1 MNIKKCFRRCR
12 DVFPLGILLLGLLS
26 AVRPATAQAVHGAI
40 VGSVMDTTGAVV
52 PGATVIL
59 TDTDKGVTRTTTSS
73 AIGVYQFLDADADHY
88 TVEVQANGFEK
99 WSTTGLQ
106 LNTLQ
111 TLRVDAKLVI
121 GSASTTVSVAGE
133 NTGVIQTETPTITT
147 TFNSDDVVNLPTNF
161 RASAAGT
168 SILGSMSAMPG
179 VQADQGAY
187 SVEGNLPFMS
197 DMTVDGVTNIQVGSS
212 GNPVLFP
219 SADDVASIQLTGVLA
234 PAEFSDPAQVSVTTK
249 GGTNTLHGSGW
260 EYHQNSGINA
270 NTYGSSIR
278 PHVVANTFGGKLG
291 GPVVIPKLYDGRN
304 KSFFF
309 VDYEGFRLPES
320 VTESATV
327 PTAAM
332 KMGDFTDYSNPSAA
346 YTGLTDPYTG
356 TSWGNTIPSGSMSS
370 IAQQFLQFYPD
381 PNTPATLTGGGTVPT
396 TAYVNGESANYY
408 TNVSQPTH
416 SNQVDV
422 RGDQYFGSNQKFL
435 LWGRYSYYNFPSTSA
450 YNLTFDPSVNLY
462 DSSNLSTSL
471 SWTIKPNL
479 INVGIFGFTRW
490 NNGDANP
497 FDGTGFTKGLGL
509 SGLNDLWYN
518 GFPYVSFTNITSPP
532 AGRLNST
539 DIDNTYSYSD
549 TLSWTKGVH
558 SMKFGADVRTYTYI
572 GGTGIS
578 TGDNY
583 GNFFFSNSGN
593 AVGTFTGVDFADFLL
608 GIPNNS
614 SYDDITRDIDGSAA
628 EYHAYAED
636 HWRVTPRL
644 SVDYGVR
651 YEYRPS
657 FYDKNGYYANM
668 DYSVPLTAR
677 VIYPNFPQP
686 NLQSASTLAS
696 SNACDP
702 DGVTNTNN
710 ATVNG
715 APCMPVVSNTEAGLP
730 RSLRFVDKNRI
741 LPRVGFAYRLTNDSK
756 WVVRS
761 GFGLYNVT
769 IMGQTFHS
777 LTGTIQGSSSA
788 YTNALTAGTTPGQA
802 FQPLYTWPA
811 IGFGSGTGGCT
822 NCYGTNE
829 FNASIDIHYHDAETA
844 QWALT
849 LEHDLGRGY
858 GVRAS
863 YTGSQT
869 SHLNLKQDE
878 NTLPLSST
886 VSAYNQPFSARRF
899 PNWGILM
906 NYGSQAT
913 ANYNA
918 MEIEAKH
925 HMENGLQFDSTF
937 TWARA
942 LSDNTG
948 ASDTQ
953 YTGER
958 GGGDFAIWV
967 FDKKLDYGNTPGPRR
982 LHWLTTAIY
991 QFPVGRGRRFGS
1003 TMPRALDA
1011 VVGGWQLS
1019 NIFTWQTGG
1028 YLTPAFPAGETDPS
1042 GTGSGLDSSLA
1053 GWDPTEATQHPD
1065 RVAGTNW
1072 KPMHQGRSGWVN
1084 PSAFACPGWA
1094 AWVPGEACDT
1104 GAGYNADGTP
1114 RSVYGP
1120 ALPIGRFGNSRIG
1133 TVQGPGY
1140 AQLNSGLAK
1149 IFSLDER
1156 FKLRVEASFTNVT
1169 NHTNLNENS
1178 LNLNLS
1184 SASFGVI
1191 TSGLGGRSGQIAA
1204 RLDF

>member
-1 MNIKKCFRRCR
+1 MTINKCFRSCR
-12 DVFPLGILLLGLLS
+12 HLFRFGGLLLVLLLV
-26 AVRPATAQAVHGAI
+26 VRQASAQAVHGAI

-52 PGATVIL
+52 PGAAVIL
-59 TDTDKGVTRTTTSS
+59 TDTDKGVVRKTTSS
-73 AIGVYQFLDADADHY
+73 AIGEYHFLDADADHY
-88 TVEVQANGFEK
+88 NLEVQARGFEK
-99 WSTTGLQ
+99 WSSTGLR

-121 GSASTTVSVAGE
+121 GSASTTVNVAGE

-147 TFNSDDVVNLPTNF
+147 TFTSDDVLNLPTNF

-187 SVEGNLPFMS
+187 SVEGNLPFTS
-197 DMTVDGVTNIQVGSS
+197 DMTVDGITNIQVGSS

-234 PAEFSDPAQVSVTTK
+234 PAEFGDPAQVSVTSK
-249 GGTNTLHGSGW
+249 GGTNALHGSAW

-270 NTYGSSIR
+270 NTFGSLTR
-278 PHVVANTFGGKLG
+278 PQMVANTFGGKLG
-291 GPVVIPKLYDGRN
+291 GPVVIPHIYDGRN

-320 VTESATV
+320 VTMEAVV

-332 KMGDFTDYSNPSAA
+332 KKGDFTNYSNPSAT

-356 TSWGNTIPSGSMSS
+356 TSWGNTIPSTSISS

-381 PNTPATLTGGGTVPT
+381 PNTPATLSGGGTVPIT
-396 TAYVNGESANYY
+396 SYVNGESANYY
-408 TNVSQPTH
+408 SNVSQPTH
-416 SNQVDV
+416 SDQVDV

-435 LWGRYSYYNFPSTSA
+435 LWGRYTYYNFPSTSA
-450 YNLTFDPSVNLY
+450 YNLNFDPSTNVY
-462 DSSNLSTSL
+462 DSSNLVTSL
-471 SWTIKPNL
+471 SWTMKPNL
-479 INVGIFGFTRW
+479 INVFLFGFTRW
-490 NNGDANP
+490 TNGDSNP
-497 FDGTGFTKGLGL
+497 FNGLGFTQGLGL
-509 SGLNDLWYN
+509 TALNDLWYN
-518 GFPYVSFTNITSPP
+518 GFPFISFTNIASPP
-532 AGRLNST
+532 SGRLDDS
-539 DIDNTYSYSD
+539 DIDNTYSYNES
-549 TLSWTKGVH
+549 LSWTKGVH
-558 SMKFGADVRTYTYI
+558 SIKFGGDVRAYTYI
-572 GGTGIS
+572 GATGI
-578 TGDNY
+578 TNGDNY
-583 GNFFFSNSGN
+583 GNFYFNNGN
-593 AVGTFTGVDFADFLL
+593 GVGTFTGVDFADFLL
-608 GIPNNS
+608 GIPDS
-614 SYDDITRDIDGSAA
+614 STYDTAEGDIDGAAA
-628 EYHAYAED
+628 EYHVYAQD

-651 YEYRPS
+651 YEYRPG
-657 FYDKNGYYANM
+657 FYDKSGFYANM
-668 DYSVPLTAR
+668 DYDVPLSAE
-677 VIYPNFPQP
+677 VVYPTLPEP
-686 NLQSASTLAS
+686 NLLSISTLQS
-696 SNACDP
+696 SNACDA
-702 DGVTNTNN
+702 DGLHNTNS

-715 APCMPVVSNTEAGLP
+715 APCMPVVSNTAAGLP
-730 RSLRFVDKNRI
+730 RSLRYVDKNRI
-741 LPRVGFAYRLTNDSK
+741 LPRLGFAYRLTNDGK

-777 LTGTIQGSSSA
+777 LTGTVQGNSSA
-788 YTNALTAGTTPGQA
+788 YTNAISPTTG
-802 FQPLYTWPA
+802 QPLYAWPQ
-811 IGFGSGTGGCT
+811 IGYGSGTSGCT

-849 LEHDLGRGY
+849 LEHDLGHGY

-863 YTGSQT
+863 YAGSQT
-869 SHLNLKQDE
+869 AHLNLKQDE

-899 PNWGILM
+899 PNWGVLM

-918 MEIEAKH
+918 LEIEAKH

-953 YTGER
+953 YSGER
-958 GGGDFAIWV
+958 GGGDFASWV
-967 FDKKLDYGNTPGPRR
+967 YDKRLDYGNTPGPRR

-991 QFPVGRGRRFGS
+991 EFPVGRGRQFGAN
-1003 TMPRALDA
+1003 MPRTLDA

-1019 NIFTWQTGG
+1019 NILTWQTGA
-1028 YLTPAFPAGETDPS
+1028 YLTPTFSDGLGDPS
-1042 GTGSGLDSSLA
+1042 GTGSGIAETAA
-1053 GWDPTEATQHPD
+1053 GWEPTDASQHPD
-1065 RVAGTNW
+1065 RVPGVSW
-1072 KPMHQGRSGWVN
+1072 KPANQGRNGWIN
-1084 PSAFACPGWA
+1084 PSAFACPGWS
-1094 AWVPGEACDT
+1094 AWQPGEACDT
-1104 GAGYNADGTP
+1104 GAGYNAGGTP
-1114 RSVYGP
+1114 VSTYGP
-1120 ALPIGRFGNSRIG
+1120 ALPIGRFGDSGIG
-1133 TVQGPGY
+1133 AVQGPGY
-1140 AQLNSGLAK
+1140 IQLNSGLAK
-1149 IFSLDER
+1149 VFSLTER

-1169 NHTNLNENS
+1169 NHTNLNEDN
-1178 LNLNLS
+1178 LNLNLG
-1184 SASFGVI
+1184 SASFGVV
-1191 TSGLGGRSGQIAA
+1191 TAGLGGRSGQIAA

>member
-1 MNIKKCFRRCR
+1 MDSNKCFRWRTHLFTL
-12 DVFPLGILLLGLLS
+12 VLLPGLVS
-26 AVRPATAQAVHGAI
+26 ASQLASAQAVHGSI
-40 VGSVMDTTGAVV
+40 VGSVMDTSGAVV

-59 TDTDKGVTRTTTSS
+59 TDTDKGTVRTTTTS
-73 AIGVYQFLDADADHY
+73 AVGEYHFLDADTDHY
-88 TVEVQANGFEK
+88 SVEVQAQGFEK
-99 WSTTGLQ
+99 WTTTKLQ
-106 LNTLQ
+106 LSTLQ

-121 GSASTTVSVAGE
+121 GSASTTVNISGE

-147 TFNSDDVVNLPTNF
+147 TFTSDDLVSLPTNF
-161 RASAAGT
+161 RASSAGT
-168 SILGSMSAMPG
+168 SILGAMSAMPG
-179 VQADQGAY
+179 VQADQGSY

-249 GGTNTLHGSGW
+249 GGTNLIHGSGW

-270 NTYGSSIR
+270 NTYGSLIR

-291 GPVVIPKLYDGRN
+291 GPVFIPKLYNGKD

-320 VTESATV
+320 VTESAVV

-332 KMGDFTDYSNPSAA
+332 KMGDFTNYSNPSAT

-356 TSWGNTIPSGSMSS
+356 ASWGNQIPTANISS

-396 TAYVNGESANYY
+396 TSYVNGESANYY
-408 TNVSQPTH
+408 TNVSTPTH

-435 LWGRYSYYNFPSTSA
+435 LWGRYSYYNKPSTSG
-450 YNLTFDPSVNLY
+450 YNLNFDPSINVY

-471 SWTIKPNL
+471 SWTLKPNL
-479 INVGIFGFTRW
+479 INVFIFGFTRW
-490 NNGDANP
+490 TNGDTNP
-497 FDGTGFTKGLGL
+497 YNGTAFTQGLGL
-509 SGLNDLWYN
+509 QGLSDLWYN
-518 GFPYVSFTNITSPP
+518 GFPYISFTNITSPP
-532 AGRLNST
+532 AGRLNSIDT
-539 DIDNTYSYSD
+539 DNTYSYNDSV
-549 TLSWTKGVH
+549 SWTKGVH
-558 SMKFGADVRTYTYI
+558 SFKFGGDVRAYTYI
-572 GGTGIS
+572 GGTGIT

-583 GNFFFSNSGN
+583 GNFYFSNVGN
-593 AVGTFTGVDFADFLL
+593 AVGAFTGVDFADFLV
-608 GIPNNS
+608 GVPDNS
-614 SYDDITRDIDGSAA
+614 SYDDISRDIDGSAA
-628 EYHAYAED
+628 EYHIYGED
-636 HWRVTPRL
+636 HWSVTPKL
-644 SVDYGVR
+644 SVDLGLR
-651 YEYRPS
+651 YEYRPG

-702 DGVTNTNN
+702 DGVTTTNT
-710 ATVNG
+710 AAVNG

-730 RSLRFVDKNRI
+730 RSLRFVDKNRV
-741 LPRVGFAYRLTNDSK
+741 LPRVGFAYRLTNDGK

-769 IMGQTFHS
+769 VMGQTFHS

-788 YTNALTAGTTPGQA
+788 YTNGISASTGQPTY
-802 FQPLYTWPA
+802 QWPA
-811 IGFGSGTGGCT
+811 IGAGTGSSGCT
-822 NCYGTNE
+822 TCYGTNE

-858 GVRAS
+858 GIRAS
-863 YTGSQT
+863 YTGSGT

-918 MEIEAKH
+918 LEVEAKH
-925 HMENGLQFDSTF
+925 HMQNGLQFDSTF

-958 GGGDFAIWV
+958 GGGDFASWV
-967 FDKKLDYGNTPGPRR
+967 GDKRLDYGNTPGPRR
-982 LHWLTTAIY
+982 LHWLTTSIY
-991 QFPVGRGRRFGS
+991 ELPVGRGRHFGAN
-1003 TMPRALDA
+1003 MPRALDL
-1011 VVGGWQLS
+1011 VIGGWQLS
-1019 NIFTWQTGG
+1019 NIFTWQTGA
-1028 YLTPAFPAGETDPS
+1028 YLTPAFAAGETDPS
-1042 GTGSGLDSSLA
+1042 GTGSGLETSLA
-1053 GWDPTEATQHPD
+1053 GWQPTDATQHPD
-1065 RVAGTNW
+1065 RMAGVSW
-1072 KPMHQGRSGWVN
+1072 KPSHQGRNGFIN
-1084 PSAFACPGWA
+1084 PLAFGCPGWS
-1094 AWVPGEACDT
+1094 AWQPGEACDT
-1104 GAGYNADGTP
+1104 GAGFKADGTP
-1114 RSVYGP
+1114 VSTNGP
-1120 ALPIGRFGNSRIG
+1120 ALPIGRFGNSGIG
-1133 TVQGPGY
+1133 TVQGRGY
-1140 AQLNSGLAK
+1140 IQLNSGLAK
-1149 IFSLDER
+1149 VFSLTER
-1156 FKLRVEASFTNVT
+1156 FKLRTEASFTNVT
-1169 NHTNLNENS
+1169 NHTNLNENA
-1178 LNLNLS
+1178 LNLDLGS
-1184 SASFGVI
+1184 SSFGVI

>member
-1 MNIKKCFRRCR
+1 MNLKKCFMRCKHL
-12 DVFPLGILLLGLLS
+12 FPLGSLLLVLLS
-26 AVRPATAQAVHGAI
+26 MVQPASAQAVHGAI
-40 VGSVMDTTGAVV
+40 VGTVVDSTGAMV

-59 TDTDKGVTRTTTSS
+59 TDTDKGVVRTTTSS
-73 AIGVYQFLDADADHY
+73 AIGEYHFLDADADHY
-88 TVEVQANGFEK
+88 NVEVEAHGFEK
-99 WSTTGLQ
+99 WSSIGLQ

-111 TLRVDAKLVI
+111 TLRVDAKLIV
-121 GSASTTVSVAGE
+121 GSAAQTVQVSGE

-147 TFNSDDVVNLPTNF
+147 TFNSDDVLNLPTNF
-161 RASAAGT
+161 RASSAGT
-168 SILGSMSAMPG
+168 SILGAMSAMPG
-179 VQADQGAY
+179 VQADQGKF
-187 SVEGNLPFMS
+187 SVEGNLPFQS

-219 SADDVASIQLTGVLA
+219 SADAVASIQLTGVLA
-234 PAEFSDPAQVSVTTK
+234 PAEFGDPAQVSVTTK
-249 GGTNTLHGSGW
+249 GGANTFHGAGW

-270 NTYGSSIR
+270 NTFGSPIR

-291 GPVVIPKLYDGRN
+291 GPVILPKLYDGRN

-309 VDYEGFRLPES
+309 VDYEGFRLPQS
-320 VTESATV
+320 VTMQATV

-332 KMGDFTDYSNPSAA
+332 KMGDFSNYSNPSAA

-356 TSWGNTIPSGSMSS
+356 ASWGNVIPSANLSS
-370 IAQQFLQFYPD
+370 IAQKFLQFYPD
-381 PNTPATLTGGGTVPT
+381 PNTPATLSGGGTVPT
-396 TAYVNGESANYY
+396 TSYVNGESPNYY
-408 TNVSQPTH
+408 ANVSEPTH

-422 RGDQYFGSNQKFL
+422 RGDQYFGANQKVL
-435 LWGRYSYYNFPSTSA
+435 LWGRYSYYNFPSTSG
-450 YNLTFDPSVNLY
+450 YNLNFDPSVNIY

-479 INVGIFGFTRW
+479 INVFLFGFTRW
-490 NNGDANP
+490 NNGDSNP
-497 FDGTGFTKGLGL
+497 YNGTGFTQGLGFTA
-509 SGLNDLWYN
+509 LNDLWYN
-518 GFPYVSFTNITSPP
+518 GFPFISFTNISSPP
-532 AGRLNST
+532 AGRLNSN

-549 TLSWTKGVH
+549 SLSWTKGVH
-558 SMKFGADVRTYTYI
+558 NFKFGGDVRAYTYI

-583 GNFFFSNSGN
+583 GNFYFSNVGN

-628 EYHAYAED
+628 EYHLYAED
-636 HWRVTPRL
+636 HWSATPRL

-651 YEYRPS
+651 YEYRPG
-657 FYDKNGYYANM
+657 FYDKNGFYANM
-668 DYSVPLTAR
+668 DYSVPRTAE
-677 VIYPNFPQP
+677 VVYPTFPQP
-686 NLQSASTLAS
+686 NIQSPTTLAS
-696 SNACDP
+696 SNACDTN
-702 DGVTNTNN
+702 GITNTNN
-710 ATVNG
+710 AIVNG
-715 APCMPVVSNTEAGLP
+715 APCMPVVSNTQAGLP

-741 LPRVGFAYRLTNDSK
+741 LPRLGFAYRLTNDGK

-788 YTNALTAGTTPGQA
+788 YTNALNTTTN
-802 FQPLYTWPA
+802 QPLYAWPA
-811 IGFGSGTGGCT
+811 IGFGSGTSGCT
-822 NCYGTNE
+822 TCYGTNE

-863 YTGSQT
+863 YTGSET

-878 NTLPLSST
+878 NTLPLSTT

-906 NYGSQAT
+906 NYGSQAN
-913 ANYNA
+913 ANYNSL
-918 MEIEAKH
+918 EIEAKH

-942 LSDNTG
+942 LSNNTG
-948 ASDTQ
+948 ATDTEF
-953 YTGER
+953 TGER
-958 GGGDFAIWV
+958 GGGDFASWV
-967 FDKKLDYGNTPGPRR
+967 FDKRLDYGNTPGPRR
-982 LHWLTTAIY
+982 LHWLTTSIY
-991 QFPVGRGRRFGS
+991 ELPFGRGRHFGS
-1003 TMPRALDA
+1003 NMPRLMDA

-1019 NIFTWQTGG
+1019 NIFIWQSGA
-1028 YLTPAFPAGETDPS
+1028 YITPTFAGGETDPS
-1042 GTGSGLDSSLA
+1042 GTGSGLATSLA
-1053 GWDPTEATQHPD
+1053 GWIPTDASQHPD
-1065 RVAGTNW
+1065 RVAGVNW
-1072 KPMHQGRSGWVN
+1072 KPRHQGRNGWIN
-1084 PSAFACPGWA
+1084 PSAFACPGWN
-1094 AWVPGEACDT
+1094 AWTPGEACDT

-1114 RSVYGP
+1114 VSAYGP
-1120 ALPIGRFGNSRIG
+1120 PLPIGRFGNSGIG
-1133 TVQGPGY
+1133 TVQGPGLI
-1140 AQLNSGLAK
+1140 QLNSGLAK
-1149 IFSLDER
+1149 IFAINER
-1156 FKLRVEASFTNVT
+1156 FKLRAEASFTNVT
-1169 NHTNLNENS
+1169 NHTNLNENN

-1191 TSGLGGRSGQIAA
+1191 TAGLGGRSGQIGA